1 MNEMKWISV
10 NMVTANHASFLP
22 GCLSSLQDQDASL
35 ATVTVID
42 NASDDGTVRYLE
54 QNHPEVTVLRNF
66 RSLGRARALNQAA
79 AFALS
84 RFDEAMWPHRYVLF
98 TVPEAE
104 FAPDCL
110 RHLVEALEKEPSLA
124 AATPLLLDAHVR
136 ASGFD
141 EDRETER
148 TELVEAA
155 GISLTRSR
163 RLRLLG
169 RGEASSAHSG
179 SREVFGASAT
189 ACMIRASVLA
199 SLKEGGEWFDESFQ
213 GGGEEVDFA
222 WRLRRTGGGVMCV
235 GEAHMWVRQAN
246 HPRKKNRTAFRQR
259 IHEERN
265 RFWMIWKNDSV
276 GSMLRYSPWIF
287 ASFLFSLSGFFGG
300 IWALG
305 RLPRVWM
312 KRKAYGLASTVE
324 PAALRHWFI

>member
-1 MNEMKWISV
+1 MNEMKWIGV
-10 NMVTANHASFLP
+10 NMVTANHVSFLP
-22 GCLSSLQDQDASL
+22 DCLSSLQDQDAPV

-84 RFDEAMWPHRYVLF
+84 RFDEAVWPHRYVLF

-110 RHLVEALEKEPSLA
+110 QHLLEALEADSSLA
-124 AATPLLLDAHVR
+124 AATPLLLDARVR

-155 GISLTRSR
+155 GMSLTRSR

-169 RGEASSAHSG
+169 KGEASSAHSD
-179 SREVFGASAT
+179 SCEVFGAPA
-189 ACMIRASVLA
+189 AAFIIRASVLA
-199 SLKEGGEWFDESFQ
+199 SLKEGGEWFDESFH
-213 GGGEEVDFA
+213 GGGEEVDLA
-222 WRLRRTGGGVMCV
+222 WRLRRIGGTVLCV
-235 GEAHMWVRQAN
+235 GAARMWVRQAS
-246 HPRKKNRTAFRQR
+246 HSTKKIHTSFQHR
-259 IHEERN
+259 IREERN

-276 GSMLRYSPWIF
+276 SSMLRYSPWML
-287 ASFLFSLSGFFGG
+287 ASFLFSLSGFLGG
-300 IWALG
+300 IWAVG
-305 RLPRVWM
+305 GLPRVWM
-312 KRKAYGLASTVE
+312 KRKAHGLASTVE
-324 PAALRHWFI
+324 PATLRRWFI